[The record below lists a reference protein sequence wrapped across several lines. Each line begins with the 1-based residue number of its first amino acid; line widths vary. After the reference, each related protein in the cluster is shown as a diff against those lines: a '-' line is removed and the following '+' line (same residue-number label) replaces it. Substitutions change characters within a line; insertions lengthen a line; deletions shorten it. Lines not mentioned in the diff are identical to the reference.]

1 MNGTDARA
9 SLAKRALPG
18 LKENRAF
25 YEGDHWQASTR
36 GVRTPYS
43 ALKQAM

>member
-9 SLAKRALPG
+9 ELAKRTLPG

-25 YEGDHWQASTR
+25 YEGDHWQ
-36 GVRTPYS
+36 GS
-43 ALKQAM
+43 AAWIGPRPAVG